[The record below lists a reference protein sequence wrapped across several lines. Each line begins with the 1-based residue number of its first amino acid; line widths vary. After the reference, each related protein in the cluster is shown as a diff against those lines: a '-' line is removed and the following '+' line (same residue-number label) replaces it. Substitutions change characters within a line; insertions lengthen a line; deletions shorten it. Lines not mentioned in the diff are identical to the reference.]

1 MKKKSSKL
9 LPIGI
14 GLVVILIIFL
24 VVGKKAGWFG
34 KDFQISIATKTV
46 ESKTITEL
54 ITANGKVQ
62 PETEIKISPDV
73 SGEIIE
79 MNIKEGDEVKKGE
92 HLMTIKPDIYI
103 QSYNRSLA
111 ALSSAQARMAQADAR
126 LIESEMAYK
135 RSNSLFQQK
144 AIASSDFESSQAA
157 YKVAQADARLIESEM
172 AYKRSNSLFQQ
183 KAIASSDFE
192 SSQAAYKVAQ
202 AEVKASGFEVK
213 SAEASVAEAK
223 EQLTKTKIYAPM
235 DGTVSRL
242 NVEQGERVVGTNM
255 YAGTEM
261 AVIANLHL
269 MEVKVDVNENDIVR
283 VNLSDT
289 ALVEV
294 DAYMGR
300 KFKGLVTEIANSATT
315 TGAST
320 DQVTNFTVKIL
331 LLESS
336 YKDLIDAEHGKF
348 YPFRPGMSATV
359 DIQTETRKNV
369 ISVPIQA
376 VTTRSL
382 TSAAKPG
389 EKKTEAAKPETE
401 NEAGST
407 QENKSADDK
416 KVEVVFLYKD
426 GKVKKQQVKTGI
438 QDNENIEILEGVKAG
453 DEIVVGPF
461 NAINKLLEDGAE
473 VKKVD
478 EKDLFKV
485 KK

>member
-157 YKVAQADARLIESEM
+157 YKVAQA
-172 AYKRSNSLFQQ
+172 
-183 KAIASSDFE
+183 
-192 SSQAAYKVAQ
+192 
-202 AEVKASGFEVK
+202 EVKASGFEVK

-283 VNLSDT
+283 VNLNDT

-382 TSAAKPG
+382 TSAAKAG